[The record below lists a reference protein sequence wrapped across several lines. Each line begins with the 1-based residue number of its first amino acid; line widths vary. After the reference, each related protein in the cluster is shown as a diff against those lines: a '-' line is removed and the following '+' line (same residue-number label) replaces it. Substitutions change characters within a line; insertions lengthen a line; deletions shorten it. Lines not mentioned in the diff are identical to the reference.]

1 MDELQHSSV
10 VINDTLQQSPA
21 RTNKNNVLGSSFRTR
36 GRSWWN
42 FLIVSWW
49 PGVWEAAVG
58 VYDHRLHL
66 MPTTSGGVE
75 GRGSRA
81 ETGLWLCDVNRQEAT
96 EGIAG
101 SVRLLLLCLCVFV
114 CALVDQQHGHNT
126 SGGVKL
132 VCINTHSD
140 SFVFVSTPLLHID
153 GKRRRPIAFPAR
165 LHKGQKVL
173 KKQTNIKNT
182 VSMTLRFQV

>member
-1 MDELQHSSV
+1 MCGRQ
-10 VINDTLQQSPA
+10 P
-21 RTNKNNVLGSSFRTR
+21 GSS
-36 GRSWWN
+36 RSVRPQASPDAHD
-42 FLIVSWW
+42 I
-49 PGVWEAAVG
+49 
-58 VYDHRLHL
+58 
-66 MPTTSGGVE
+66 GGVE

-81 ETGLWLCDVNRQEAT
+81 ETGLWLCDVSRQEAT

-132 VCINTHSD
+132 ACINTYSD
-140 SFVFVSTPLLHID
+140 SFVFISAPLLHVD

-173 KKQTNIKNT
+173 KKKKNQKH
-182 VSMTLRFQV
+182 SQHDAERQLRFQV